1 MEDLVLQYSAKAR
14 EVTYGAEHSPQ
25 AYSFWTEHGS
35 FMQPWKHVDTGSVKK
50 CDNADAIYAPDTIQ
64 TKKDKAKPTN

>member
-1 MEDLVLQYSAKAR
+1 MKYSEKAR
-14 EVTYGAEHSPQ
+14 EVTYETEHSPQ

-35 FMQPWKHVDTGSVKK
+35 FMQPWKKLDSGAVRK

-64 TKKDKAKPTN
+64 NKKQKAKPSN